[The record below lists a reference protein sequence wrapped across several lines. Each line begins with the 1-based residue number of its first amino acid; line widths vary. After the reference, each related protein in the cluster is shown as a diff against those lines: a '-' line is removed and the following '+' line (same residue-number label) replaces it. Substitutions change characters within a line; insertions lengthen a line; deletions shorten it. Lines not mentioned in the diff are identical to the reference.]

1 MDVIELYEVSHY
13 EVAGVEVVELNELP
27 SSEE

>member
-27 SSEE
+27 SEE